1 MLPTEIVEN
10 LKRIEQE
17 LDMIRF
23 HLLPMIPENAL
34 GDDPV
39 LETRSCTAGAAS
51 ATKRAWQA
59 MERAIDEL

>member
-1 MLPTEIVEN
+1 MLPIEITTN

-17 LDMIRF
+17 LDIIRF
-23 HLLPMIPENAL
+23 HLLPMIPESPSR
-34 GDDPV
+34 DDPTW
-39 LETRSCTAGAAS
+39 EARNCAAGAAS